1 VFPTAGRW
9 KLTARAGGSTSQ
21 LGSVTVRGPQPLRFA
36 WPTSVDVRPDGSLLV
51 VENGR
56 GRVVAVQPARGA
68 ARELAS
74 GLAKPFAA
82 VSSPAGS
89 TYVSD
94 GPSLKLIDGGATRT
108 VATAD
113 EDVGPLAIAPNG
125 SVFYATGT
133 RLFGLSPDGAPRTIA
148 TGLSN
153 PHGVAVA
160 ADGAVLVSDTAAG
173 RVLRIDADTGAVS
186 TLISTGEPR
195 GIDVAADG
203 SIYVVEAGAKR
214 VGRFRADGARV
225 GVVGPVYG
233 DPYDVAAGPGGV
245 VFVVD
250 TAASGVIR
258 RVARDG
264 TTVTVP
270 TG

>member
-1 VFPTAGRW
+1 
-9 KLTARAGGSTSQ
+9 
-21 LGSVTVRGPQPLRFA
+21 
-36 WPTSVDVRPDGSLLV
+36 VDVRPDGSLLV

-56 GRVVAVQPARGA
+56 GRVVAVQPARGGR
-68 ARELAS
+68 REVAS

-82 VSSPAGS
+82 VSTPSGS

-94 GPSLKLIDGGATRT
+94 GPSVKLIDGGGASRT

-113 EDVGPLAIAPNG
+113 EDVGPLAIAPDG
-125 SVFYATGT
+125 GVFYATGS
-133 RLFGLSPDGAPRTIA
+133 RLFHLSPGSAPRTIA

-173 RVLRIDADTGAVS
+173 RVLRIDADTGAAS
-186 TLISTGEPR
+186 TFISTGEPR

-203 SIYVVEAGAKR
+203 SVYVVEAGTKR
-214 VGRFRADGARV
+214 VGHFRADGPRL
-225 GVVGPVYG
+225 GFMGPVYA